1 MAKKNLS
8 SGIVGSF
15 ISDKKTTTPAV
26 KQTASTPTASPQP
39 KANEV
44 NATFKLPAAL
54 LRQLR
59 KFAVDREMKQKDII
73 TEALQIYMAEH

>member
-8 SGIVGSF
+8 AGVVGSF
-15 ISDKKTTTPAV
+15 IGEKKATISAQQTISTPAPAP
-26 KQTASTPTASPQP
+26 QTKPE
-39 KANEV
+39 EV
-44 NATFKLPAAL
+44 NATFKLPASL

-59 KFAVDREMKQKDII
+59 KFSVDREMKQKDII